1 MTSSFSPGW
10 IRTPPFAFSR
20 PLYPA
25 GSRFI
30 PGGKIDAA
38 GIIPRAVW
46 YRECGMERGAGEE
59 RDERLAARAAG
70 GDRIAFDTLIT
81 RHRQAVYRLCWSAT
95 GNHADADDAAQ
106 ETFVRLF
113 RALPAYNSERPFL
126 PWLRKIAWNC
136 ALSVRRD
143 GRSGV
148 PTVSGGSLPDLPD
161 PAEGP
166 EAAAAGKEE
175 KERVAM
181 AVADLPDELRTILV
195 LRTVEGLSYAEIAE
209 AAGIPVGT
217 VMSRLSRARARL
229 LASLGA
235 PAKGGA

>member
-1 MTSSFSPGW
+1 
-10 IRTPPFAFSR
+10 
-20 PLYPA
+20 
-25 GSRFI
+25 
-30 PGGKIDAA
+30 
-38 GIIPRAVW
+38 
-46 YRECGMERGAGEE
+46 METGAGEE

-70 GDRIAFDTLIT
+70 GDRNAFDSLVT

-113 RALPAYNSERPFL
+113 RSLPVYDSERPFL

-143 GRSGV
+143 GRAGV
-148 PTVSGGSLPDLPD
+148 PTVAGESLPDLPD

-166 EAAAAGKEE
+166 EAEAEGKEE
-175 KERVAM
+175 KERVEN
-181 AVADLPDELRTILV
+181 AVADLPDELRTVLV
-195 LRTVEGLSYAEIAE
+195 LRAVEGLSYAEIAE
-209 AAGIPVGT
+209 VAGIPAGT

-229 LASLGA
+229 LASLRA
-235 PAKGGA
+235 PARGGA